1 MPEVRLWHRGFAPGQ
16 TPDACLA
23 ARAIRPRLE
32 DFCPAYFAQGVCD
45 VQSPVQISGPA
56 PAPPHASTNIS
67 TKARGLVVDVYEH
80 EKGWGQRLEDHHTF
94 TSLAQAESFWQQAN
108 AQFALHGDAECY
120 ALAHPP
126 YRKKDDC

>member
-1 MPEVRLWHRGFAPGQ
+1 MSKAQSRFQARHQRRLSPAPTSAPKPEVW
-16 TPDACLA
+16 C
-23 ARAIRPRLE
+23 
-32 DFCPAYFAQGVCD
+32 
-45 VQSPVQISGPA
+45 
-56 PAPPHASTNIS
+56 
-67 TKARGLVVDVYEH
+67 VDVYEH